1 MGRFFEEPR
10 YIAAH
15 ASPGKLAVL
24 YDGGCETCR
33 KVAVGILHY
42 DNTEALELLDANEPA
57 ARAQFPEL
65 RLDDLLYELHVID
78 DRGRVYRGARA
89 VNEILRRQAGLRSL
103 SSYLWYLP
111 GFAWIADRQYK
122 AIAGRRYRNTGA
134 ALAAA
139 TARLR

>member
-1 MGRFFEEPR
+1 M
-10 YIAAH
+10 
-15 ASPGKLAVL
+15 L
-24 YDGGCETCR
+24 YDGGCEMCR
-33 KVAVGILHY
+33 NVAAGVLRY
-42 DNTEALELLDANEPA
+42 DSTKALELLDANEPA

-78 DRGRVYRGARA
+78 DGGRVYRGARA
-89 VNEILRRQAGLRSL
+89 VNEILRRQAGPRSL
-103 SSYLWYLP
+103 FAYLWYLP

-122 AIAGRRYRNTGA
+122 AIAGRRYRNTDA

>member
-1 MGRFFEEPR
+1 MGRLFGEPQH
-10 YIAAH
+10 IAAH
-15 ASPGKLAVL
+15 ASPSKLAVL
-24 YDGGCETCR
+24 YDGRCEMCR
-33 KVAVGILHY
+33 NVAAGIMRY
-42 DNTEALELLDANEPA
+42 DNSEALELLDADGAA

-103 SSYLWYLP
+103 FAYLWYLP

-122 AIAGRRYRNTGA
+122 AVAGRRYRDPRA
-134 ALAAA
+134 AVAAA
-139 TARLR
+139 AARLR